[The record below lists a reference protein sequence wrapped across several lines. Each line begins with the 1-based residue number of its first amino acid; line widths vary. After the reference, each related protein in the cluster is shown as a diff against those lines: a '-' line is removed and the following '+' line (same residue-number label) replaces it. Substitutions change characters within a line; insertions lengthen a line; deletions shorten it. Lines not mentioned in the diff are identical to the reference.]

1 MYLNVNTKLITFGHD
16 MSTLVDSTRCVTA
29 WDRFRLNIFKTLFI
43 NRLHV
48 YSLPAEMTTGAKHR
62 EEGPGAGRDH
72 RKQMAQFESRLLR
85 EALERNDWNQTRT
98 AAELRLSRQG
108 LIMKLQRYG
117 LGKAGR
123 RSSGR
128 LTQRWW

>member
-1 MYLNVNTKLITFGHD
+1 MLL
-16 MSTLVDSTRCVTA
+16 SDS
-29 WDRFRLNIFKTLFI
+29 
-43 NRLHV
+43 
-48 YSLPAEMTTGAKHR
+48 GR
-62 EEGPGAGRDH
+62 EGSSALEEPGSRPGPL
-72 RKQMAQFESRLLR
+72 RKQVDQFESRLLR

-108 LIMKLQRYG
+108 LIKKLQRYG

-128 LTQRWW
+128 LTQRLIMRRRRERDGLSRAIET